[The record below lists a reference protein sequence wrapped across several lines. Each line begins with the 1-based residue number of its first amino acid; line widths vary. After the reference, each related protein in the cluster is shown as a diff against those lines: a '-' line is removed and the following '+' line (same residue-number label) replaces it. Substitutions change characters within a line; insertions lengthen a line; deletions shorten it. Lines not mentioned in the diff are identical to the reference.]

1 MAQAFNP
8 STLGAKAGR
17 SLSKANKQLKNVH
30 CFLQT
35 LIHWKPNKRRTSG
48 VEMAV
53 RSMLF
58 CWCLTGSGDLLVPDP
73 GKSGWGAYFTYQSRP
88 GLLSASLSL
97 YLIYPVRSPKLSSP
111 RAVLPLPRGSSLY
124 NPDIL
129 VPFPLSSHGY
139 FHGPS
144 PWELPKS
151 NFPINL
157 HLI

>member
-1 MAQAFNP
+1 MPGLQVLSVSLSQSLPVTGCGWHTLP
-8 STLGAKAGR
+8 STLNSLAK
-17 SLSKANKQLKNVH
+17 
-30 CFLQT
+30 
-35 LIHWKPNKRRTSG
+35 
-48 VEMAV
+48 
-53 RSMLF
+53 
-58 CWCLTGSGDLLVPDP
+58 
-73 GKSGWGAYFTYQSRP
+73 
-88 GLLSASLSL
+88 GLG
-97 YLIYPVRSPKLSSP
+97 YPS
-111 RAVLPLPRGSSLY
+111 PRGSSLY